1 MWYTHTHTNTHTHTK
16 EGNSNITV
24 KIIRTPERDKK
35 KKKGTT
41 KTTPNNEQN
50 GSQYMHRIIALNVNG
65 LIDPIKRRR
74 VAEQIQ
80 SQDPNR

>member
-1 MWYTHTHTNTHTHTK
+1 MIHTHIHTRREFKHNSKNNQNT
-16 EGNSNITV
+16 
-24 KIIRTPERDKK
+24 RRDKK

-65 LIDPIKRRR
+65 LVDPIKRRR